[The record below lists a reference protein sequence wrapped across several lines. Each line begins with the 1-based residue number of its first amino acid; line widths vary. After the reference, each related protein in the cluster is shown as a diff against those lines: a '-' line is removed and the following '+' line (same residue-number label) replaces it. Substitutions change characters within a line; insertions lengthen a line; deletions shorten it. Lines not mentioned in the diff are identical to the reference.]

1 MFQASPVTSHSRT
14 GSSPAMMGFGAT
26 LPPTSP
32 QNANNKAT
40 RYLTLVMLALQYY
53 SSIIIVYFNIS
64 STNTYPKLPERF
76 RVRSPDS
83 PVNPQTFS
91 PTNNGQSKDPSQ
103 SNSQKSDQ
111 KIEDTGQSNQ
121 KEEEII
127 FFWRSSFKAFF
138 SDFIKTKV

>member
-1 MFQASPVTSHSRT
+1 MVAQGYQRLVDNDASPVTSHSRT

-26 LPPTSP
+26 LPPTSL
-32 QNANNKAT
+32 QNSNNKAT
-40 RYLTLVMLALQYY
+40 R
-53 SSIIIVYFNIS
+53 
-64 STNTYPKLPERF
+64 TNTYPKLPERF

-127 FFWRSSFKAFF
+127 FF
-138 SDFIKTKV
+138 